1 MGYLAAARGPS
12 SKAEL
17 AIDWQHPV
25 YDPEVASTD
34 GTTARRVAKALPVEE
49 AYAAIAGDD
58 PRPLLVL
65 RECLTCTGTDDALL
79 TRNADNEKTMLMSRW
94 FHCVK
99 LPPDVL
105 DEAHPFHALFPG
117 SEPAHLFISAA
128 DGSNRRDLKGDQ
140 ARVELWRLMEARL
153 DDSYEDEPDR
163 ALKDLAKL
171 LDELDLLDVEI
182 GQAQSKLDAIAEKSG
197 PNSTKFKKAKKKLAE
212 LNVERNELLAEARE
226 ASDLAF
232 RETERA
238 DEKRT

>member
-1 MGYLAAARGPS
+1 MY
-12 SKAEL
+12 E
-17 AIDWQHPV
+17 
-25 YDPEVASTD
+25 PEAQATD
-34 GTTARRVAKALPVEE
+34 GTVARRVAKALPLEQ

-105 DEAHPFHALFPG
+105 NEAHPFHALFAG
-117 SEPAHLFISAA
+117 SEPAHLFVSAA
-128 DGSNRRDLKGDQ
+128 DGSHRSDLKGDQ

-153 DDSYEDEPDR
+153 DASYEDEPGR
-163 ALKDLAKL
+163 ALKSLAKL
-171 LDELDLLDVEI
+171 LDELDQLDVEV
-182 GQAQSKLDAIAEKSG
+182 GQAQSNLDAVAEKDG
-197 PNSTKFKKAKKKLAE
+197 PGSPKFKKAKQKLAE
-212 LNVERNELLAEARE
+212 LNAERNELLAEARE

-232 RETERA
+232 RETEAA